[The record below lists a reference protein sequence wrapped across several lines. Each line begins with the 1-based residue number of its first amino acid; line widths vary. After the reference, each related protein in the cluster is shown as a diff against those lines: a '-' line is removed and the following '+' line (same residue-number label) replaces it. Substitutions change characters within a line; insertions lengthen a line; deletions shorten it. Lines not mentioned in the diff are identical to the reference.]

1 MTSLGM
7 TDDEIKEFADPMHWF
22 TYFPRH
28 CIDDLKRMG
37 LKVRDKQDMPPGR
50 CVHFVISQPKHMLW
64 VLKRTVSLRWLFRA
78 HKTLVLNCW
87 IFKIIYSEKQLKDI

>member
-1 MTSLGM
+1 MKALTCFQSKLKAKTGDVKYQWEIMTSLGM

-37 LKVRDKQDMPPGR
+37 LKVGHKQGQSSR
-50 CVHFVISQPKHMLW
+50 
-64 VLKRTVSLRWLFRA
+64 
-78 HKTLVLNCW
+78 
-87 IFKIIYSEKQLKDI
+87 